1 MRYERTEDILKLAI
15 HMQTS
20 YRGLSLNDIQELFRV
35 SRRTAERMRDAVVR
49 LFPHIEEV
57 ETGTKVK
64 RWTLR
69 KHSLSPLV
77 SFNPEEL
84 AELENTRNKYA
95 SEGLKIKADATDEII
110 TKIKVISNGNKSKL
124 ETDVEALLE
133 AEGFAI
139 RQHPRFKIEK
149 EIFYIIR
156 EAIKAFKVIEIE
168 YEKGNKK
175 IQVCKV
181 HPYGMLY
188 GEKHFLVA
196 HNEQR
201 QALRLYNLVKIK
213 SIKLLDEYFDRD
225 EAFNLIEYSQK
236 SFGVYQ
242 EEPFNVVL
250 EFDKEVAENVKNFH
264 FHPTQ
269 TMQEQEDGNVRVE
282 FSAGGSKAICW
293 HLFKWGKFVKIIEP
307 QGIKEI
313 YKDLLE
319 EASQSI

>member
-15 HMQTS
+15 QMQAS
-20 YRGLSLNDIQELFRV
+20 YMGLSLSDIQELFRV
-35 SRRTAERMRDAVVR
+35 SRRTAERMRDVVVH

-69 KHSLSPLV
+69 KHSLAPLV
-77 SFNPEEL
+77 SFTPEEL
-84 AELENTRNKYA
+84 AELENTRNKYE
-95 SEGLKIKADATDEII
+95 SEGLKTKADAISEII
-110 TKIKVISNGNKSKL
+110 SKIKVLNNGNRNKI

-139 RQHPRFKIEK
+139 RQHPKFKIEK

-156 EAIKAFKVIEIE
+156 EAIKAFKILEIQ
-168 YEKGNKK
+168 YENKSK
-175 IQVCKV
+175 EIQVCKV

-201 QALRLYNLVKIK
+201 QALRHYDISKIK
-213 SIKLLDEYFDRD
+213 DIKLLEEYFDRD
-225 EAFNLIEYSQK
+225 ESFNLTEYSQK

-242 EEPFNVVL
+242 ENPYQVVL

-293 HLFKWGKFVKIIEP
+293 HLFKWGKSVKILEP